1 MLFSPTYLLFM
12 LPVIVFSFWAQ
23 SRVRG
28 TYAKYSKVP
37 ASSGLPG
44 AQAALCLLQSVGLA
58 DVEIERTQGR
68 RQLGDHY
75 DPRDRTLRLSAGV
88 HDNASIAA
96 LAIAAHEAGHAIQDQ
111 VRYPYLA
118 LRTSFVPAANIGSRL
133 GGLLLMGGFLL
144 AAFSGSPFG
153 LTIAWI
159 GLALYALAFVFT
171 VITLPVEFDASRRAM
186 RLLQTSGM
194 LDEGELGGAK
204 KVLDAA
210 ALTYVAAMA
219 TALVSLLYWA
229 SLLIGRRD

>member
-1 MLFSPTYLLFM
+1 VFFSPTYLLFM
-12 LPVIVFSFWAQ
+12 LPVMVFSFWAQ

-28 TYAKYSKVP
+28 AYAKYSKVP
-37 ASSGLPG
+37 AASGLPG
-44 AQAALCLLQSVGLA
+44 AQAARRLLQSVGLA
-58 DVEIERTQGR
+58 DVEIERTKGR

-118 LRTSFVPAANIGSRL
+118 LRTSFVPAANVGSRL
-133 GGLLLMGGFLL
+133 GGFLLMGGLVL
-144 AAFSGSPFG
+144 VMLSRSPFG
-153 LTIAWI
+153 FTIALI

-171 VITLPVEFDASRRAM
+171 LITLPVEFDASRRAL

-194 LDEGELGGAK
+194 LDETELGGAK

-229 SLLIGRRD
+229 SLLLGRRD